1 MGGILCPRGHGEE
14 GISMYEYDI
23 SGKISLKSKYK
34 EMKIDMKEMIKFI
47 LTTFFSA
54 CKLKLY
60 SSNGKGRGKEG
71 KI

>member
-1 MGGILCPRGHGEE
+1 MGIALFVIALVSNIFTIL
-14 GISMYEYDI
+14 I
-23 SGKISLKSKYK
+23 
-34 EMKIDMKEMIKFI
+34 MKIIQKMKEMIKFI

>member
-1 MGGILCPRGHGEE
+1 
-14 GISMYEYDI
+14 
-23 SGKISLKSKYK
+23 
-34 EMKIDMKEMIKFI
+34 MKIFTILIMKIIQKMKEMIKFI